1 MAGSKPEELVAKLY
15 EEGMTDDEV
24 KAQLIEF
31 GLSSRE
37 IHVLIK
43 RARELMGK
51 EAKEMPAE
59 VKKEAGR
66 IQEAKPAEKPVEKKG
81 EPGEKK
87 SRFGG
92 FFGKKEKTAGEAPGK
107 AVESAEKPVVE
118 KPAEMTRNVKPSS
131 TGESEKVDRLLGLIS
146 APQSEAPIEKVS
158 EAPPAE
164 AKPQEKKRFGF
175 LGGKKEEKPK
185 EEKPK
190 EVKLEKKPEPP
201 KDAKGK
207 QAAVSREMEM
217 QAKMKRLAMIKEAIG
232 KPVTEHPSSQPPRE
246 PGSEL
251 EIPKLIC
258 EPGEAKKPSGES
270 KLSRLTG
277 KISLGYS
284 KKQLTPEEEEK
295 MDEELAKKLIK
306 GMDNIEN
313 EMSELKQLL
322 ETLRELNIKLIEILE
337 SK

>member
-24 KAQLIEF
+24 RAQLIEF

-66 IQEAKPAEKPVEKKG
+66 IQEAKPAEKPVEKK
-81 EPGEKK
+81 ETGEKK

-118 KPAEMTRNVKPSS
+118 KPAEMTRNVKPPS

-158 EAPPAE
+158 ETPPAE

-185 EEKPK
+185 EEKPR
-190 EVKLEKKPEPP
+190 EVKPEKKPEPP

-217 QAKMKRLAMIKEAIG
+217 QAKMKRLAMIKDAIS
-232 KPVTEHPSSQPPRE
+232 KPASECPPGQPPRR
-246 PGSEL
+246 PLGEL